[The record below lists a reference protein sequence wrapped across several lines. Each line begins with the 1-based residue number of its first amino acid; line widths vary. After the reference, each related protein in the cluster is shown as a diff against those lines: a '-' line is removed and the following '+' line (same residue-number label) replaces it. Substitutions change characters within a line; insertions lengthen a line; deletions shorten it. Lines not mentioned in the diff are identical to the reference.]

1 MRHKDCEVFLKCDG
15 RVLEEY
21 ATDID
26 GDRISCYVASEAE
39 KVSGFAACGV
49 VCGHDCDVRACIWAR
64 HSLYEVSTTRL
75 PGLASIP
82 R

>member
-26 GDRISCYVASEAE
+26 GDHISCYVASEAE

-49 VCGHDCDVRACIWAR
+49 ACGRDCDTRACTWAR
-64 HSLYEVSTTRL
+64 HS
-75 PGLASIP
+75 
-82 R
+82 